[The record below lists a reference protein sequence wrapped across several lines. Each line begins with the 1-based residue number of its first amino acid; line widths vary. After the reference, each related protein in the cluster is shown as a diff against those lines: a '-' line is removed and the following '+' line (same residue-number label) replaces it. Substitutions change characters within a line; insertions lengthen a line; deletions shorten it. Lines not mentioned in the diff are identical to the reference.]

1 MNRNQLFQ
9 RLSGHFLSENL
20 PEDWHEMSED
30 ELIAFIEENTWE
42 PLEYCSGDEI
52 FESIFTLVE
61 DVELIIEG
69 VSDE

>member
-30 ELIAFIEENTWE
+30 ELIAFIEENVWE

-52 FESIFTLVE
+52 FKSIFTLVE